1 MGTKDKGVYMKQY
14 SFVQEFFGNC
24 AAGLTSFEGGI
35 SKASKSITS
44 KPVSSL
50 LKKPKANRGN
60 QTMRSRV
67 YKKEK
72 SLA

>member
-14 SFVQEFFGNC
+14 SFIREFFGNC
-24 AAGLTSFEGGI
+24 AAGMTSFEGGI
-35 SKASKSITS
+35 SNGEKSITS
-44 KPVSSL
+44 KPINSL

-60 QTMRSRV
+60 QTMRSKV

-72 SLA
+72 SLI